1 MSESLATSFL
11 MIVCRASSKV
21 GVPWDLSLMEM
32 KFHKVRLIMCA
43 VGSRVSVRLAGGSGV
58 ARPISGIQLAD
69 YIANASS
76 TRASNLRSSRQLSLY
91 ASLSLSSSSHFIDIF
106 RNPPT
111 AGDVV
116 VRSQKLVLLRLG

>member
-1 MSESLATSFL
+1 

-21 GVPWDLSLMEM
+21 GVPWDLSLMEV

-43 VGSRVSVRLAGGSGV
+43 VGSRVFVRLAEGSGV

-76 TRASNLRSSRQLSLY
+76 SRASNLRSPSIRISFSFFSESFY
-91 ASLSLSSSSHFIDIF
+91 IYIPKPAHS
-106 RNPPT
+106 
-111 AGDVV
+111 
-116 VRSQKLVLLRLG
+116 